1 MFVAAMGGVFALTE
15 CAAENIRGEND
26 AYNAGIA
33 GCAAGLVAGVRGMD
47 NSANPAYDNWTCS
60 NRHVPSLQLTQSL
73 PCAQHALVLEE
84 QCLHTNTLV
93 ATWRER

>member
-47 NSANPAYDNWTCS
+47 NSANPAYDN
-60 NRHVPSLQLTQSL
+60 
-73 PCAQHALVLEE
+73 
-84 QCLHTNTLV
+84 
-93 ATWRER
+93 

>member
-1 MFVAAMGGVFALTE
+1 
-15 CAAENIRGEND
+15 
-26 AYNAGIA
+26 
-33 GCAAGLVAGVRGMD
+33 MD